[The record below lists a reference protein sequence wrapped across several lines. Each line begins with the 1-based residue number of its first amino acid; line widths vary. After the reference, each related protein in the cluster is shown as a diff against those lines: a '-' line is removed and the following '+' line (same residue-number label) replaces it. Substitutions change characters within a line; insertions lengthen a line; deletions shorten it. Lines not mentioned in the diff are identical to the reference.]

1 MIHYLRLIRQRLLS
15 ENKFSKYLLYAI
27 GEITLVVIG
36 ILIALQIN
44 NWNDNRKQQIQE
56 QKLLVSLKSDF
67 LESKNRLQQTMYMQ
81 KNVIRKSSE
90 LIKMYEGKI
99 PRASNDSIKNFI
111 VYGAQSWYRAEFL
124 TGAYDAYISTGNAE
138 LLCNNQ
144 LRKMLAEY
152 FSIVKLG
159 FEDQD
164 NSMNLLN
171 NMQNIS
177 APVSAHLELTKAR
190 KRIGLD
196 TLRSPKENM
205 AIDFIFKQDAYFGYL
220 MNRVAVEHLR
230 YTIQEE
236 VLNKISQIVVIL
248 NEEIE
253 L

>member
-1 MIHYLRLIRQRLLS
+1 MIKFFRGIRLNLVKT
-15 ENKFSKYLLYAI
+15 NKTTKYFKYAI
-27 GEITLVVIG
+27 GEIVLVVIG

-44 NWNDNRKQQIQE
+44 NWNQNRIQLKQE
-56 QKLLVSLKSDF
+56 HKLLVSLKADF
-67 LESKNRLQQTMYMQ
+67 LASKERLLETMFMQ

-99 PRASNDSIKNFI
+99 PRASNDSIKNFL
-111 VYGAQSWYRAEFL
+111 VYGAQSWYRAELL
-124 TGAYDAYISTGNAE
+124 TGAYDAGNID
-138 LLCNNQ
+138 LLKNKQ
-144 LRKMLAEY
+144 LTKMLAEY
-152 FSIVKLG
+152 FSIVKSG

-177 APVSAHLELTKAR
+177 APVSAHLELPKMR

-196 TLRSPKENM
+196 TIRSPKEDM
-205 AIDFIFKQDAYFGYL
+205 AIDFIFKQDAYFGHL

-236 VLNKISQIVVIL
+236 VLNKITQILVVL
-248 NEEIE
+248 NEEIKSQNN
-253 L
+253 